1 MNIQFISSSLCYV
14 FMFQGCKSS
23 VLVGQ
28 NVRDVV
34 TCIQCNKQRCIY
46 SEHALSNWENRE
58 LKSIL
63 HKYSF
68 HCGCMITPDVS
79 FLLGM
84 VFTRLELTCSS
95 PMELPFYANTKIY
108 VQKDICYCIRKGV
121 QEDKEL
127 KKQFKTILPLC
138 LSCKE
143 KGKNPFKQS
152 PLGRKKQ

>member
-108 VQKDICYCIRKGV
+108 VQKDICYCIRRAS
-121 QEDKEL
+121 
-127 KKQFKTILPLC
+127 KKIKNWRSNSKPYCLC
-138 LSCKE
+138 VYPAKKKARIRLSKV
-143 KGKNPFKQS
+143 
-152 PLGRKKQ
+152 R